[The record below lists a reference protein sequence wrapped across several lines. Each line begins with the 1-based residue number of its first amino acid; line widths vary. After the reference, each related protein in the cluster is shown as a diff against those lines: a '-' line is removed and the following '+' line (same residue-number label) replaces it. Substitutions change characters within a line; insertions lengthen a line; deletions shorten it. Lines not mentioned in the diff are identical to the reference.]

1 MKLSLLVT
9 LAASLAAAAPASAG
23 APTPVLQAD
32 AAKEAEFKK
41 RNDEAGTDVAKLM
54 DLAKWCDE
62 NGLRDQRRATL
73 ERVVE
78 LQPDHEEARKALRH
92 HFYDGK
98 WFKSYVELS
107 TYKRE
112 EEKRMAEKGLVRVGD
127 AWVPAA
133 DANYLKLGW
142 EKNEAGEWVSK
153 SELARAKR
161 DAEMLAKGWR
171 QQTDLVWVSPE
182 EAKNWEENKWK
193 CGDKWLT
200 LEEANAYHAK
210 LDQWWTIP
218 SQRFLLLTTVEHETA
233 LAAANEADRIY
244 GDMKRLFP
252 FEPRGKPEVVILNSI
267 AQYNTFSGGDQT
279 RPLTATGG
287 QSSCHYAHFAELRV
301 DPGPPVEYKGCGVG
315 YWQTND
321 PNIAP
326 YGKHSVRHAAALSY
340 VEAIDPSWSAVASMF
355 SGGDFSPES
364 FYAEKRIPRW
374 LRYGAASYVER
385 YYQDA
390 YANDPWWT
398 RKWALSNLLRQG
410 PISPFETIFALRLD
424 PADGTGRAI
433 SEAGLVVSFLL
444 DGGCT
449 PVVLAHRKWRAMLSR
464 GENVKEAQA
473 ELQKA
478 LLDNREAFD
487 AYVMM
492 ISS

>member
-23 APTPVLQAD
+23 APPFAVQAD

-41 RNDEAGTDVAKLM
+41 RNDEAGADLAKLM

-78 LQPDHEEARKALRH
+78 LDPNHEEARKALRH

-112 EEKRMAEKGLVRVGD
+112 EEKRMAEKGLVRFGD
-127 AWVPAA
+127 KWVPTA

-153 SELARAKR
+153 SELARAQR
-161 DAEMLAKGWR
+161 DAEMLAKGWKLQR
-171 QQTDLVWVSPE
+171 DLVWVSPE
-182 EAKNWEENKWK
+182 DSKHWEENKWK
-193 CGDKWLT
+193 CGEEWLT
-200 LEEANAYHAK
+200 LEEANAYHAQI
-210 LDQWWTIP
+210 DRWWTIP
-218 SQRFLLLTTVEHETA
+218 SQRFLLLTTVDLETA
-233 LAAANEADRIY
+233 LKAANEADQIY

-252 FEPRGKPEVVILNSI
+252 FEPRTKPEVVILNSI
-267 AQYNTFSGGDQT
+267 AQYNAYDGGDQT
-279 RPLTATGG
+279 RPSTSSEGL
-287 QSSCHYAHFAELRV
+287 SSCHYAYFADVRV
-301 DPGPPVEYKGCGVG
+301 DPGPPAEYKGCGVG

-340 VEAIDPSWSAVASMF
+340 VEAIDPSWNAVASML
-355 SGGDFSPES
+355 SGGELSRES
-364 FYAEKRIPRW
+364 FYNEKRIPRW

-385 YYQDA
+385 YYQDT
-390 YANDPWWT
+390 YSEDPWWT
-398 RKWALSNLLRQG
+398 RKWAIVNLLKQG
-410 PISPFETIFALRLD
+410 PISPFETIFAMRLD
-424 PADGTGRAI
+424 PADGSGRSL

-444 DGGCT
+444 NGGCT
-449 PVVLAHRKWRAMLSR
+449 DVVAAHRKWRAMLAR
-464 GENVKEAQA
+464 GEDAKEALA

-478 LLDNREAFD
+478 LSDNRAKFD
-487 AYVMM
+487 EYVQL